1 LWWSPSHPFKSSLTG
16 VTAKTLA
23 DAYEGATHKQWTQ
36 PIGFVHALF
45 EIATDVLKRTPQLGD
60 AKAVLAAIAATNL
73 DTVVGKVAWNGA
85 NLPPFAAKN
94 VAKTPLVGG
103 QWRIKDGSKYEIVIT
118 DNRTAPAIPV
128 AGKMEAIA

>member
-1 LWWSPSHPFKSSLTG
+1 M
-16 VTAKTLA
+16 TAKALA
-23 DAYEGATHKQWTQ
+23 AAYEGATRKQWTQ

-45 EIATDVLKRTPQLGD
+45 EVATDVLKRTQQVGD
-60 AKAVLAAIAATNL
+60 AKATLAAIAATNL

-103 QWRIKDGSKYEIVIT
+103 QWRVKDGNKYEIVIT
-118 DNRTAPAIPV
+118 DNKTAPAIPV
-128 AGKMEAIA
+128 AGKMETIG

>member
-1 LWWSPSHPFKSSLTG
+1 
-16 VTAKTLA
+16 VTAQALA
-23 DAYEGATHKQWTQ
+23 AAYEGATRKQWTQ

-45 EIATDVLKRTPQLGD
+45 EIAIDVLKRTPQLGD
-60 AKAVLAAIAATNL
+60 GKAAVAAIAATNL

-118 DNRTAPAIPV
+118 DNRTASAIPV
-128 AGKMEAIA
+128 AGKMQAIA